1 MPPNLLS
8 SLIKDLVSKDIST
21 LKNQEIIQFLDID
34 TKNYLINSYN
44 EIVKI
49 KNEEI
54 PQVNNYSQDK
64 LIKIFINSLN
74 DKNKKEFIKIQTQYS
89 IKEIST
95 PYLTSS
101 FNANVLN
108 NEITV
113 NYQQEKSNIL
123 INIKNMKSQINYS
136 NKKPTQIKP

>member
-1 MPPNLLS
+1 MANLKHS
-8 SLIKDLVSKDIST
+8 KIVQSLDS
-21 LKNQEIIQFLDID
+21 D
-34 TKNYLINSYN
+34 TKNYLVNSYN
-44 EIVKI
+44 ESAKI

-54 PQVNNYSQDK
+54 PQLNNYSQDQ

-74 DKNKKEFIKIQTQYS
+74 DKNKKEFKKLQTKYS

-95 PYLTSS
+95 PYLSSS

-123 INIKNMKSQINYS
+123 INIKNIKSQINYL
-136 NKKPTQIKP
+136 KKEPTQLKP